1 METIYCW
8 RPVSFREMVLTFG
21 VMCKF
26 LIYKDY
32 KVYFLTY
39 ILI

>member
-1 METIYCW
+1 METIHCR

-26 LIYKDY
+26 LIY
-32 KVYFLTY
+32 
-39 ILI
+39 LIKSVPFKFI